1 MARSGSGMD
10 EVGSCASPSE
20 AEAQAPGLGRA
31 VLDALRGRG
40 GDPNEGNLNR
50 AILFLAVPM
59 VLEMVMESV
68 FAVVDI
74 FFVSRLGPTA
84 MATVGLTESLMAII
98 YTLAMGLSIAVT
110 ATVARRSG
118 EGDREGAA
126 MAAGQAMI
134 LGGVIS
140 VALGILGGFF
150 APSLL
155 RVMGAEAPVI
165 EEGVG
170 YTRILLG
177 GNGAVLLLFLL
188 NAGFR
193 GAGDAAIAMRVLW
206 FGNGL
211 NILLDPALIFG
222 LGPFPEW
229 GIRGAA
235 AATVFGRGSA
245 VLLQLLI
252 LFRISGRLSLGLS
265 HLKPRLGVMFRLVRL
280 SATGTFQVLVSTA
293 SWIGL
298 VRIIAG
304 FGSEALAGYTV
315 AIRIVL
321 FALLP
326 AWGLANAAATL
337 VGQGLGAGKPDRAER
352 AVWIA
357 GRMNFFF
364 LGGVGVFFLLFAPAL
379 PALFSVHGLTADY
392 AVNGLRI
399 ISAGFFFYGYGMV
412 LTQAFNGAGDAWTPT
427 WLNLGCFWLWEIPL
441 AWVLS
446 HRMGWGAEGVFTAI
460 TIAFST
466 IAVAAAVLFRRGRW
480 KETEV

>member
-1 MARSGSGMD
+1 M
-10 EVGSCASPSE
+10 
-20 AEAQAPGLGRA
+20 
-31 VLDALRGRG
+31 
-40 GDPNEGNLNR
+40 
-50 AILFLAVPM
+50 
-59 VLEMVMESV
+59 
-68 FAVVDI
+68 
-74 FFVSRLGPTA
+74 
-84 MATVGLTESLMAII
+84 
-98 YTLAMGLSIAVT
+98 
-110 ATVARRSG
+110 
-118 EGDREGAA
+118 
-126 MAAGQAMI
+126 
-134 LGGVIS
+134 
-140 VALGILGGFF
+140 
-150 APSLL
+150 
-155 RVMGAEAPVI
+155 
-165 EEGVG
+165 
-170 YTRILLG
+170 
-177 GNGAVLLLFLL
+177 
-188 NAGFR
+188 
-193 GAGDAAIAMRVLW
+193 
-206 FGNGL
+206 
-211 NILLDPALIFG
+211 
-222 LGPFPEW
+222 
-229 GIRGAA
+229 
-235 AATVFGRGSA
+235 
-245 VLLQLLI
+245 
-252 LFRISGRLSLGLS
+252 
-265 HLKPRLGVMFRLVRL
+265 
-280 SATGTFQVLVSTA
+280 
-293 SWIGL
+293 
-298 VRIIAG
+298 
-304 FGSEALAGYTV
+304 